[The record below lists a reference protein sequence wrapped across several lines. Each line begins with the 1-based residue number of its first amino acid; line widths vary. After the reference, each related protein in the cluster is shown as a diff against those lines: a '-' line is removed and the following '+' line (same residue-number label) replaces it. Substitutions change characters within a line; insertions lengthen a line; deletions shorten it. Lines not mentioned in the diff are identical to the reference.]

1 MVRDLDFFFKD
12 GLGFFQTVGSFDHR
26 IMFVDL
32 LFQFFQAVDII
43 GMTTSEKVWRKL
55 NLSWGV
61 TPVLCEEFSSME
73 VMFYH
78 AMKKAKEVFS
88 LQSGDAVVL
97 TGGLINGKVGNTN
110 VIKVETVK

>member
-1 MVRDLDFFFKD
+1 MRLSENS
-12 GLGFFQTVGSFDHR
+12 GHS
-26 IMFVDL
+26 L
-32 LFQFFQAVDII
+32 LAPELRKKQNHYRLRQFRCPVDII